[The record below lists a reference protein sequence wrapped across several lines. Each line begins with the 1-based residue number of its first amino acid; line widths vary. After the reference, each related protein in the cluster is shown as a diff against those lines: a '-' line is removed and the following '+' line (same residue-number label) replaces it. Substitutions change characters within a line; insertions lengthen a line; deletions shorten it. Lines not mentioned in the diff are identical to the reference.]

1 MVKDLLI
8 KKFLFTLVLLTS
20 FVFFG
25 CVERK
30 VLTTSKLSFGTKE
43 QKNYAPVVGG
53 QLKLEL
59 CGDRVLHPG
68 RGGKI
73 AFKLTNI
80 DNKVINIPEWY
91 VNESYNII
99 VYCQIWLPNQ
109 RDPDETMWIPIEPEI
124 KHPVNRYPLQLPPGA
139 FVVIET
145 KLPFVDKL
153 VVSPGAERRYFVKAQ
168 LNLKSAQAT
177 CYPSSFS
184 VRRWQPPKKTAPR
197 SNRDLL
203 LRR

>member
-1 MVKDLLI
+1 MVKNLLLI
-8 KKFLFTLVLLTS
+8 CMVATSFLFY
-20 FVFFG
+20 G

-30 VLTTSKLSFGTKE
+30 VLTTSKLTLGAKE
-43 QKNYAPVVGG
+43 QKDYTPLIGG
-53 QLKLEL
+53 KLKLEL
-59 CGDRVLHPG
+59 CGDRILYPG

-73 AFKLTNI
+73 SFKLTNV
-80 DNKVINIPEWY
+80 DNKAINIPEWY
-91 VNESYNII
+91 VNEPYNIT
-99 VYCQIWLPNQ
+99 VFCQIWLPNQ

-145 KLPFVDKL
+145 KLPFIDKL
-153 VVSPGAERRYFVKAQ
+153 SISPGAERRYFVKAQ
-168 LNLKSAQAT
+168 LNLKSAQAV

-184 VRRWQPPKKTAPR
+184 VRRWQPPKKEAPR